1 MIGVLAIQ
9 GAFKEHL
16 VHLRRIQATQPLTA
30 IAGRPGATSCLI
42 SYLLSRSCTTHQQSL
57 GPDSHVVAVK
67 FQHLFATS
75 FWPELS
81 PDHL

>member
-16 VHLRRIQATQPLTA
+16 
-30 IAGRPGATSCLI
+30 SCLI

-81 PDHL
+81 PGT